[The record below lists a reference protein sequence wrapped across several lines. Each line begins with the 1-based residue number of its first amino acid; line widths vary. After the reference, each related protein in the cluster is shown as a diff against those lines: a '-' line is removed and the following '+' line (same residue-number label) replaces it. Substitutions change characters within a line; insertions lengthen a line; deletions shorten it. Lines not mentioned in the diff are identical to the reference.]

1 MRDIL
6 ENFTERWRKQAED
19 KVPELLTDTELEEM
33 YDFECVGEDQE
44 EDGQSPWSV
53 QIFRSA
59 TSDSCE
65 FACDKRGREGMLIG
79 KSGSL
84 VDNSIFK

>member
-6 ENFTERWRKQAED
+6 ENFSERWRKQAED
-19 KVPELLTDTELEEM
+19 KVPELLTDTELEDM
-33 YDFECVGEDQE
+33 FDFECVGEDQE

>member
-1 MRDIL
+1 MKDIL
-6 ENFTERWRKQAED
+6 ENFSERWRKQAED
-19 KVPELLTDTELEEM
+19 KVPELLTDSELEDM
-33 YDFECVGEDQE
+33 FDFECVGEDQ

-65 FACDKRGREGMLIG
+65 FPCHKRDGEGLLIG
-79 KSGSL
+79 NSGSL